1 MSVDAKCNN
10 VWQTQGLL
18 CGQTLDVG
26 QCTHSTRGNNGGGGG
41 GGAEWEIRKQGRGS
55 TRVGEPGPG
64 GAGESCLAGA
74 WVAAWLVLP
83 ADAYNAFNG

>member
-1 MSVDAKCNN
+1 MTAHSSSAITGACLMHFTGQLMSVDAKCNN

-41 GGAEWEIRKQGRGS
+41 GGR
-55 TRVGEPGPG
+55 RVGDKETRKGEYQG
-64 GAGESCLAGA
+64 G
-74 WVAAWLVLP
+74 
-83 ADAYNAFNG
+83 

>member
-1 MSVDAKCNN
+1 
-10 VWQTQGLL
+10 
-18 CGQTLDVG
+18 
-26 QCTHSTRGNNGGGGG
+26 
-41 GGAEWEIRKQGRGS
+41 
-55 TRVGEPGPG
+55 VGEPGPG